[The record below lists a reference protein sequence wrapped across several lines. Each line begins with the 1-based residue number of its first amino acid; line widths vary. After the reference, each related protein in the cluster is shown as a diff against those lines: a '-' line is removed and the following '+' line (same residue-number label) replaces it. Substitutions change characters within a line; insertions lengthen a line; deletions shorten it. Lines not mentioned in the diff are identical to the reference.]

1 MAIVNDVYTVTMN
14 GEIDSEQTA
23 NVFTYAAES
32 TACAAQELAVAFWSL
47 FREPLRDMVS
57 SWYRVNSISVS
68 NLNSDTDFYSM
79 PLITD
84 NTGRVGGDP
93 LPSYCAF
100 HFYSPT
106 RNRSMRGGQKRFA
119 GVAEQQT
126 EASSLNNDP
135 VFAANRDT
143 MAGIMSEVIDD
154 NLGGFY
160 KPVIIKRIKTEV
172 GGKVKYELP
181 VTLNGQTYYGPD
193 NWSWKRIISTQISRR
208 K

>member
-1 MAIVNDVYTVTMN
+1 MSVVNDIYTVTIN
-14 GEIDSEQTA
+14 GEIDQELTA
-23 NVFTYAAES
+23 NVFTYGAES
-32 TACAAQELAVAFWSL
+32 TVCSAENLAVAFWLL
-47 FREPLRDMVS
+47 FGEPLREMVS
-57 SWYRVNSISVS
+57 TWYRVNSISVS
-68 NLNSDTDFYSM
+68 NLNSDTDFYNY
-79 PLITD
+79 PLIAD
-84 NTGRVGGDP
+84 NTGLVGGDP

-126 EASSLNNDP
+126 EASSLNTDP
-135 VFAANRDT
+135 VFAAKRNT

-154 NLGGFY
+154 QLGGFY
-160 KPVIIKRIKTEV
+160 QPVIVKRIKTVV
-172 GGKVKYELP
+172 GGKNRYTLP
-181 VTLNGQTYYGPD
+181 VTLNGNTYYQPD